1 MKHLSLGVRVPC
13 TSSKISL
20 NKDELEIGNWKL
32 SLFVDFKTQ
41 RYSLD
46 KIHDQFNRNYNQINI
61 KNI

>member
-1 MKHLSLGVRVPC
+1 MEQKLF
-13 TSSKISL
+13 
-20 NKDELEIGNWKL
+20 ELCLKLKLKL